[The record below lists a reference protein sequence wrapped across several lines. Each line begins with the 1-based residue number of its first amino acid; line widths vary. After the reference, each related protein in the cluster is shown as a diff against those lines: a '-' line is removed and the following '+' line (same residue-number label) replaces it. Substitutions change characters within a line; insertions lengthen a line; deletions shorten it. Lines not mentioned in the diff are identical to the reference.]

1 MFKIWLTKC
10 RMSRCFPLMLPPPI
24 IICSLDPS
32 WIFYYLQQAD
42 MQILAYIKVYIEL
55 LWNKR
60 VFPLE
65 RERDHKTPLKE
76 NVRSYYSSGYFMINW
91 SVCWWSSQ
99 FFILDLTVKFD
110 PVMFQWDAP
119 FTTDAWT
126 RQIVKTRVTW
136 PSWTVE
142 IWRVQ
147 GFTRYFNCKSSGTQ
161 RALHRSFVETQS

>member
-10 RMSRCFPLMLPPPI
+10 RMSICFPLMLLPPI
-24 IICSLDPS
+24 IICSLDLS

-42 MQILAYIKVYIEL
+42 MQKLVYIKVYIEL

-76 NVRSYYSSGYFMINW
+76 NIRSCYSSGNFMINW

-99 FFILDLTVKFD
+99 FLILDLTVKFD
-110 PVMFQWDAP
+110 PVMFPWDAP
-119 FTTDAWT
+119 VHDGHV
-126 RQIVKTRVTW
+126 RSQRLVSRDRREPK
-136 PSWTVE
+136 
-142 IWRVQ
+142 IWMVQ

-161 RALHRSFVETQS
+161 RALHRPFVETQS